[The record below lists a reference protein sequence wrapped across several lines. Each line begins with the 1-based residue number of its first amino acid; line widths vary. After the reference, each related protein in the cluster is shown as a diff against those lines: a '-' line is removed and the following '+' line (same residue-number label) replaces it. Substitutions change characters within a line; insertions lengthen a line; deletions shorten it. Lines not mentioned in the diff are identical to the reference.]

1 MGLSPGYGSIEKR
14 GAWVKVET
22 IPQWGPDFGVGK
34 KDDVHYGE
42 RTISSEMEA
51 TMNGMNPV
59 HYRIHLEPDLRTFT
73 FSGMVE
79 ISFEAARAVKEV
91 ALNAKELSFQ
101 SCRLIQDQQAAECP
115 FSVDAPRE
123 VVVFR
128 LPEEISGAIVLA
140 ITFTGELNDR
150 MLGFYRSGYL
160 AEGET
165 RYCAVTQ
172 FEESDARRA
181 FPCLDHP
188 LKKATFDI
196 ELVIPEGLVAI
207 SNMPIA
213 EETPVPDGR
222 KIVRFLRT
230 PKMSTYLLF
239 IGVGAFEFIED
250 AGQPL
255 IRAATMPGMTRHAG
269 FSLEFAR
276 KALGFCEKYYGIRYP
291 LPKLDLVAVP
301 DFASGAME
309 NWGAITF
316 RENLLLHYLDIT
328 SKAGEQR
335 ICEVIAHEIVHQ
347 WFGDLVTPSDWMY
360 LWLNES
366 FATYF
371 GYAAVAHFHPRW
383 DIWGQFLHN
392 QTDAA
397 LTRDALRETF
407 PIELPGGEH
416 AVINASTAPIIYNKG
431 ASILRHLAGYLGED
445 SFKEGLRHY
454 LREYEYSCA
463 GSRNLWEAFE
473 EISDKAVVSMM
484 KSWVE
489 QAGYPI
495 LVVTRQGEKLH
506 ISQQRFTYL
515 ADEFDQQWVVPI
527 TIGLYYQDG
536 QSKTITALLDTK
548 ASDFDIGP
556 DAVAYKVNLN
566 QSGFYRVA
574 YRDGGNL
581 AELGKLVKTK
591 ALPLEDRWGLQN
603 DLYAFIRSGDAPFD
617 AYLEFL
623 SNYTAEDAFL
633 PLMSIA
639 ANLYHAYL
647 VLEGAR
653 RAKAASFGRSFLETV
668 LSRIGYEPEPGEV
681 YPRSILR
688 DALMQQAAVYGSEE
702 VTEFARGA
710 FSSLAG
716 GANIHPDIAKSV
728 LYIAALNGG
737 GEAFEWLKV
746 KLDSSESE
754 HERMNILAALGGFRD
769 KKVIEEVQDYI
780 LAEVPSRNKFIPIS
794 SMAANPHAIPSLW
807 EWFVSHMDLIEK
819 FHPAHFERVIEAIVP
834 IAGIEREA
842 EVQAF
847 FEEYLRDKGTAR
859 DVIRMS
865 LEKLRINSRIR
876 HS

>member
-1 MGLSPGYGSIEKR
+1 
-14 GAWVKVET
+14 
-22 IPQWGPDFGVGK
+22 
-34 KDDVHYGE
+34 
-42 RTISSEMEA
+42 
-51 TMNGMNPV
+51 MNEVNPV
-59 HYRIHLEPDLRTFT
+59 HYGIHLEPDLRACTFL
-73 FSGMVE
+73 GMVE
-79 ISFEAARAVKEV
+79 ISLEAPRAVKEIT
-91 ALNAKELSFQ
+91 LNAKELSFQ
-101 SCRLIQDQQAAECP
+101 SCRLIQDRGAAECP

-123 VVVFR
+123 VVVVR
-128 LPEEISGAIVLA
+128 LPEEMSGAITLE
-140 ITFTGELNDR
+140 ITFMGELNER
-150 MLGFYRSGYL
+150 MVGFYRSSYL
-160 AEGET
+160 AGGET

-196 ELVIPEGLVAI
+196 ELVIPEMLVAI

-213 EETPVPDGR
+213 EEIPQPDGR
-222 KIVRFLRT
+222 KIVRFQRT

-250 AGQPL
+250 AGETIL
-255 IRAATMPGMTRHAG
+255 RAATMPGMTRHARC
-269 FSLEFAR
+269 SLEFAR
-276 KALGFCEKYYGIRYP
+276 KTLGFCEEYYSIRYP

-316 RENLLLHYLDIT
+316 RENLLLYYPDIT

-392 QTDAA
+392 QTNVA
-397 LTRDALRETF
+397 LIRDALHETF

-463 GSRNLWEAFE
+463 ASRNLWKTFE
-473 EISDKAVVSMM
+473 KTSEKPVVSMM

-489 QAGYPI
+489 QAGFPLI
-495 LVVTRQGEKLH
+495 EVTRQAEKLH

-515 ADEFDQQWVVPI
+515 ANEFDQQWVVPI
-527 TIGLYYQDG
+527 TIRVYYHG
-536 QSKTITALLDTK
+536 EKSRTITALLDTK

-556 DAVAYKVNLN
+556 DAVAYKVNFK
-566 QSGFYRVA
+566 QSGFYRVT

-603 DLYAFIRSGDAPFD
+603 DLYAFTRSGDAPFD

-623 SNYTAEDAFL
+623 SNYKAEDAFL
-633 PLMSIA
+633 PLISIA
-639 ANLYHAYL
+639 ANLFHAYL
-647 VLEGAR
+647 VLDGAR
-653 RAKAASFGRSFLETV
+653 RTKAASFGRSFLETV
-668 LSRIGYEPEPGEV
+668 LSRIGYEPEPGEA

-688 DALMQQAAVYGSEE
+688 DALMPQAAVYGSEE
-702 VTEFARGA
+702 VAEFARGA
-710 FSSLAG
+710 FSRLAG
-716 GANIHPDIAKSV
+716 GGSIHPDIAKSV
-728 LYIAALNGG
+728 LYIGALYGNGKT
-737 GEAFEWLKV
+737 FPWLKDRLKTSV
-746 KLDSSESE
+746 SE

-769 KKVIEEVQDYI
+769 KKIIKEVQDYI
-780 LAEVPSRNKFIPIS
+780 LMEVPGRNKFIPIS

-807 EWFVSHMDLIEK
+807 EWFVSHLDFIEK

-865 LEKLRINSRIR
+865 LEKLRINSRMR